1 MAKFH
6 IIITNNET
14 GEVMREH
21 DSDAIIAGID
31 AGDRVACIC
40 HIDCDDNTL
49 AATCFAAREAIDAG
63 LEDEPAVQRLFKEYI
78 KKYAKKKQENA
89 EILTEK
95 E

>member
-6 IIITNNET
+6 VIITNKET
-14 GEVMREH
+14 GEIMCEH

-40 HIDCDDNTL
+40 HIDCNDNTL

-63 LEDEPAVQRLFKEYI
+63 LEDEPAVQRLFKEYV
-78 KKYAKKKQENA
+78 KKYAKKSKKTLK
-89 EILTEK
+89 I
-95 E
+95 